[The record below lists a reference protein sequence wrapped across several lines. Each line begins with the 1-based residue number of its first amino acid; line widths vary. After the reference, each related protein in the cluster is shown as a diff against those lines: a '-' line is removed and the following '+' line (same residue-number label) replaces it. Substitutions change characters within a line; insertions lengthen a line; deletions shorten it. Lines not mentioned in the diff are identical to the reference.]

1 MRLVTTVTIA
11 LLALLATAGS
21 AVATHSNGKGPGKD
35 LVAGTGAVDTP
46 VTPFGP
52 IFVKLHVNAKS
63 GPDGENP
70 RGRLVFR
77 GNPPPFGAVDIR
89 AKITCVNVSG
99 NQATVGFVVTKSR
112 AGFPVGT
119 NGEFSILDAGEPGAG
134 GDRFEG
140 RPVAGGGP
148 STCEPFFPR
157 QVITQG
163 NFIVHDATP

>member
-1 MRLVTTVTIA
+1 MA
-11 LLALLATAGS
+11 LLALLAVAGL
-21 AVATHSNGKGPGKD
+21 AAANHSGGKGPARD
-35 LVAGTGAVDTP
+35 RVAGTGAVDTP

-63 GPDGENP
+63 GPSGENP
-70 RGRLVFR
+70 RGKIVFR
-77 GNPPPFGAVDIR
+77 GNPPPFGAVDVHG
-89 AKITCVNVSG
+89 KITCMNVTG
-99 NQATVGFVVTKSR
+99 NQAVVGFVVTKSR

-119 NGEFSILDAGEPGAG
+119 HGEFSILDAGEPGAG

-148 STCEPFFPR
+148 STCAPFFPR

-163 NFIVHDATP
+163 NFIVHDATG